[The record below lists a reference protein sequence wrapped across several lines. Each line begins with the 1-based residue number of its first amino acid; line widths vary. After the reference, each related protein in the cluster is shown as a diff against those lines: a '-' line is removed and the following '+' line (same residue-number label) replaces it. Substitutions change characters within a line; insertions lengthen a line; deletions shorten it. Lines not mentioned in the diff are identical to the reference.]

1 MSWFQHLKISTK
13 LFVSFASVLLLTVV
27 LGATSI
33 TAISNINRSA
43 ENMANNW
50 LPSVQAVLTLQTKVG
65 DFRRWELAHLLTP
78 EAPKMDMYEKRMEET
93 LVAMKAID
101 TTYGKLIS
109 SDEEREIHKDL
120 LKQWEGFMVE
130 HGKLMELSRKN
141 DKEEAKQTASE
152 GSAKMLGEVNARLAK
167 LVKINAEGSEASAAN
182 AASVVAQSRV
192 IVLTVLGVAIGLGL
206 LLSWW
211 VARLISRP
219 LKVAVEAAQQVAA
232 GDLTT
237 NIASTS
243 RDETG
248 DLLRALREMTASLS
262 KVVGGVRSGT
272 QSIATAS
279 AQIASGN
286 MDLSS
291 RTEEQASSLE
301 ETASSMEEL
310 TSTVKQNAD
319 NARQANQLAVAAS
332 AIAERGGAVVSQV
345 VSTMGDID
353 TASRKIADIIGTI
366 DGIAF
371 QTNILALNAAVEA
384 ARAGEQGRGFAVV
397 ATEVRSLAQRSAAAA
412 REIKVL
418 IGDSVAKV
426 DTGNQLVRQAGD
438 TIAEVVVS
446 VQRVTDIM
454 GEITSASQEQSAGIE
469 QINQAIAQ
477 MDQVT
482 QQNAALVEQAAAAA
496 DSMQEQAG
504 ALAKSVS
511 SFRLDGAEQ
520 VLTSPAAAVTK
531 ALAPATIRPATG
543 RPVKGLP
550 AQAPSLASAR
560 TQPSAAG
567 EWEEF

>member
-27 LGATSI
+27 LGVTSI

-43 ENMANNW
+43 EDMATNW

-78 EAPKMDMYEKRMEET
+78 EAPKMAMYEKRMEET

-101 TTYGKLIS
+101 TAYGKLIS
-109 SDEEREIHKDL
+109 GDEEREIHKDL

-182 AASVVAQSRV
+182 AASVVARSRA
-192 IVLTVLGVAIGLGL
+192 IVLTVLGVAIVLGL

-232 GDLTT
+232 GDLTA
-237 NIASTS
+237 NVASSS

-279 AQIASGN
+279 AQIAAGN

-418 IGDSVAKV
+418 IGDSVAKD

-511 SFRLDGAEQ
+511 TFRLDGAGQ
-520 VLTSPAAAVTK
+520 VLASPAAAVTK
-531 ALAPATIRPATG
+531 ALAPATVRPATG

-550 AQAPSLASAR
+550 THAPSLATGK
-560 TQPSAAG
+560 TQPSAAS